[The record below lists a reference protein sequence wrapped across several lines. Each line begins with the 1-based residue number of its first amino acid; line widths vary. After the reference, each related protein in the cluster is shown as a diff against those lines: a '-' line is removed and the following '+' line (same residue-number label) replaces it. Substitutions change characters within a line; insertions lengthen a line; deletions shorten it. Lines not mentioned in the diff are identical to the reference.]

1 MIFHINAT
9 LPAKKS
15 GIEHA
20 ELKRIRLFEKNKIK
34 QKLVLREWDPNLH
47 AQARKEHL
55 SDDQLLNLFDYFQGT
70 LVVDPKHITLHDV
83 DFGLPNLKFAH
94 EEKKHRY
101 LVFHQERLL
110 ARVNYDQTDNERV
123 KSVEWFDG
131 WNNLYQ
137 VKHYDE
143 RGFVSLVQWYTPDN
157 KIHQEVWLDLQGRPV
172 LENSYK
178 HTMQNGNRLV
188 KTAWLLRH
196 AGEIRQ
202 FDTLDELMT
211 HFLNLINREYY
222 QIARPNIFILDRSH
236 LGDAGLLKLDL
247 PAYRVLH
254 MHNAHTSDAQKPM
267 EASLN
272 NHYEYA
278 LYNLSAYDAV
288 VSATPQQTNDLMARF
303 QPQSNLFTIP
313 VGIVD
318 QNLLDQPKVPV
329 RARTFGKMVVFARIA
344 NEKRLDDLVR
354 AVSLAHQSIPEL
366 TLDIY
371 GYADPTDNYAARR
384 AIEQIITSDKL
395 ERVVTFHGY
404 TEEIDQVENNAM
416 LYGLTSRMEG
426 FNLALMEAISH
437 GLIGITYDVNYGP
450 NEIIQDQVNGRI
462 VEYGNYEALAEAI
475 VKILQSSALIEK
487 YSVGAYASA
496 QRYSEKNVMQA
507 WQKLFDAAQ
516 VQWDQMQKVNR

>member
-20 ELKRIRLFEKNKIK
+20 ELKRIRLFQKNKLS

-70 LVVDPKHITLHDV
+70 LSVDKKHITLNDL
-83 DFGLPNLKFAH
+83 DFGLPNLKITH
-94 EEKKHRY
+94 EKLKARY
-101 LVFHQERLL
+101 LIFHKEHLL
-110 ARVNYDQTDNERV
+110 ARVNYDQNDNERV
-123 KSVEWFDG
+123 KSIEWFDG
-131 WNNLYQ
+131 WDNLYQ
-137 VKHYDE
+137 VQHYDE
-143 RGFVSLVQWYTPDN
+143 RGFVSMIQGYTADN
-157 KIHQEVWLDLQGRPV
+157 KIHQEIWLDFKGRPV

-178 HTMQNGNRLV
+178 HTMQKVDQLV
-188 KTAWLLRH
+188 KTNWLLRH
-196 AGEIRQ
+196 NGKARQ
-202 FDTLDELMT
+202 FDTMDELMT
-211 HFLNLINREYY
+211 YFLNLINQEYA
-222 QIARPNIFILDRSH
+222 QFEHPNIFILDRAH
-236 LGDAGLLKLDL
+236 LGDAGLLELDA

-254 MHNAHTSDAQKPM
+254 MHNAHTSNAQKPLQ
-267 EASLN
+267 ASLN

-288 VSATPQQTNDLMARF
+288 ISATPQQTNDLMTRF
-303 QPQSNLFTIP
+303 QPQSSLFTIP

-318 QNLLDQPKVPV
+318 QQLLDQPQISSKD
-329 RARTFGKMVVFARIA
+329 RIFGKMVVFARIA

-354 AVSLAHQSIPEL
+354 AVALAHQSVPQL

-384 AIEQIITSDKL
+384 AIEQLITTEQL
-395 ERVVTFHGY
+395 EQVVTLHGY
-404 TEEIDQVENNAM
+404 TEEIDQIENQAM

-437 GLIGITYDVNYGP
+437 GLIGVTYDVNYGP
-450 NEIIQDQVNGRI
+450 NEIIQDQVNGQV

-475 VKILQSSALIEK
+475 VKILQTPALIEK
-487 YSVGAYASA
+487 YTTGAYTSA

-516 VQWDQMQKVNR
+516 VKWDQRKK